1 MASIR
6 TDGLF
11 NQSAVNSMT
20 EKPQTRGGARKGTG
34 PKPGT
39 TDGGALMPK
48 TVKLDETS
56 VQILTAYGNG
66 KLSEGI
72 RKAARRVAEL
82 DSNGVPA

>member
-1 MASIR
+1 M
-6 TDGLF
+6 TDTKS
-11 NQSAVNSMT
+11 Q
-20 EKPQTRGGARKGTG
+20 PRGGARKGTG

-39 TDGGALMPK
+39 TDGGALLPK

-56 VQILTAYGNG
+56 IQILTAYGDG

-82 DSNGVPA
+82 DAGGAPA

>member
-1 MASIR
+1 
-6 TDGLF
+6 
-11 NQSAVNSMT
+11 MT

-56 VQILTAYGNG
+56 IQILTAYGNG
-66 KLSEGI
+66 QLSEGI

-82 DSNGVPA
+82 DAGGAPA